1 LSAIPNDDPR
11 RRRDRLYI
19 MAEILEVALEGTLK
33 TQVMYRANLS
43 FAQLNH
49 YLRLLLDL
57 NLLELKET
65 TQKAIYKTTTKGM
78 RFLESYQ
85 QIRDL
90 LKKKSENNGPKGGT
104 HSVFLVKRGNQVICK
119 E

>member
-1 LSAIPNDDPR
+1 
-11 RRRDRLYI
+11 

-57 NLLELKET
+57 NLLELKENT
-65 TQKAIYKTTTKGM
+65 EKAIYKTTNKGM
-78 RFLESYQ
+78 RFLDSYK

-90 LKKKSENNGPKGGT
+90 LKKTSESNGTKGGV
-104 HSVFLVKRGNQVICK
+104 HSVFLVKRGNHVICR
-119 E
+119 ESP